1 MITYEEALRRAKA
14 CWDEVD
20 YVTDQTDAYVF
31 SKKDDLSFGGNSPVA
46 VLKSSGDCINY
57 VAFLDG
63 EYDTTRLSEGYVADY
78 APRPQVAFHN

>member
-1 MITYEEALRRAKA
+1 MITFEDALNRAKD

-31 SKKDDLSFGGNSPVA
+31 SKKDDLSFGGNGPVA
-46 VLKSSGDCINY
+46 VLKRTGECINY

-63 EYDTTRLSEGYVADY
+63 EYDTTAISEGYIAGY
-78 APRPQVAFHN
+78 APC